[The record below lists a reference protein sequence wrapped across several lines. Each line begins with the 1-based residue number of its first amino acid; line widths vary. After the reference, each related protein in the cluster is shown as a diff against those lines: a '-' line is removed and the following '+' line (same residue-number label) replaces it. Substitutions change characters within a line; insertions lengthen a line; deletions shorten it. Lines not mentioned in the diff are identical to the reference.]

1 MRIHEEIGGIEDEI
15 EINEITPFK
24 YEKSVDYLASAA
36 RERGAFKHVNF
47 SNLDS
52 GRNDN
57 YRPTETKGR
66 FEKEKHV
73 RKFYGMYSDGESMPY
88 ALLVVDEYKRNAVL
102 KVMEVVREPIGE
114 VAEETLK
121 QVRSLYDNFVY
132 EEDFI
137 GGNGMLN
144 FAKAHDGGIVT
155 ESVG

>member
-36 RERGAFKHVNF
+36 RGRGAFKHVNF
-47 SNLDS
+47 SNLDD
-52 GRNDN
+52 GRNSGYN
-57 YRPTETKGR
+57 PNGTNGR
-66 FEKEKHV
+66 LEKEPHV
-73 RKFYGMYSDGESMPY
+73 RKFYGMYSDGEAMPY
-88 ALLVVDEYKRNAVL
+88 ALLVVDECNRNAVL
-102 KVMEVVREPIGE
+102 KVMEVIREPIGE

-121 QVRSLYDNFVY
+121 QVRSLYDNFDY